1 MFIKISMEVG
11 YVNAEMCI
19 ALLHVEDSANACHE
33 IVVLSDVERS
43 PMTLVPNPV
52 TEPTILVQVFR
63 GLGVTSGRLNCL
75 YEILPLLF
83 LAWNNARRNELVTSQ
98 SVFVLGF
105 TVLKYQTEVAT
116 SHTP

>member
-33 IVVLSDVERS
+33 IVVLSDVEGS

-63 GLGVTSGRLNCL
+63 GTSMRLNCL
-75 YEILPLLF
+75 YKILPLLF
-83 LAWNNARRNELVTSQ
+83 LAWMNAWRNEIVTSQ
-98 SVFVLGF
+98 SVIVLGI
-105 TVLKYQTEVAT
+105 TILKY
-116 SHTP
+116 